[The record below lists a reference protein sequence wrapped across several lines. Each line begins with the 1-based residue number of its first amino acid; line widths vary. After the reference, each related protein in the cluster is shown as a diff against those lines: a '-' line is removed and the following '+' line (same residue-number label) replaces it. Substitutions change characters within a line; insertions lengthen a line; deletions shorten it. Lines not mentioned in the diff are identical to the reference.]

1 MMDIEEQW
9 KEEFLK
15 NYLTHINERGE
26 VVYPKA
32 PINILEAIKKKNK

>member
-32 PINILEAIKKKNK
+32 PINILNVIKKK